1 MQKEHHMKVAGIIA
15 EYNPFHNGHQYQ
27 IEQIR
32 KKTDADHVIV
42 IMSGDFLER
51 GVPAITDKY
60 TRAQMAL
67 SCGADLVLELPSL
80 WSTASAERFASA
92 GVHLLASTGV
102 VDMICY
108 GAEQPDSALMQRIV
122 HLLAEAGSTAD
133 TSIVI
138 DFFPSHSKN
147 DCTETATYN
156 RKVIAL
162 QKQGFTYPAARA
174 RALSECL
181 TGVGEATVLNFL
193 STPNNILALEYEKA
207 IARWNTAHT
216 RKIQGYGIQ
225 RIGGGYHDETVHAQ
239 YSSATA
245 IRRLLLGEASAADSS
260 WTEDSTL
267 QTQVPAFVYEQLVK
281 SASCDSLMDTD
292 DLSAALYARLWT
304 YRNVGYTQFADC
316 STELSNKIA
325 NQLDQ
330 FTSFT
335 GFATLLKTREV
346 TYTRVC
352 RVLLHILLDI
362 RQDDYS
368 VYTPDNA
375 YLRVLGFRRDAT
387 ELLSAIKKEASLPLV
402 TKMADASSI
411 LSEKANR
418 LLARDIAT
426 ADLYRSVLAIRTGQ
440 TPRNE
445 FTQPIVII

>member
-1 MQKEHHMKVAGIIA
+1 MKVAGIIA

-32 KKTDADHVIV
+32 EKVAADHVIV
-42 IMSGDFLER
+42 VMSGNFLQR

-67 SCGADLVLELPSL
+67 HCGAGLVLELPVL

-92 GVHLLASTGV
+92 GVNLLASTGV
-102 VDMICY
+102 VDTICY
-108 GAEQPDSALMQRIV
+108 GVEQPDSALMQRIV
-122 HLLAEAGSTAD
+122 HILVEAIANNA
-133 TSIVI
+133 
-138 DFFPSHSKN
+138 KN
-147 DCTETATYN
+147 DCTEATTYN
-156 RKVIAL
+156 RIVTTL
-162 QKQGFTYPAARA
+162 QKQGLTYPAARA

-181 TGVGEATVLNFL
+181 TGVDEETVLNFL

-207 IARWNTAHT
+207 IAKWNTTHT
-216 RKIQGYGIQ
+216 RKIRGYGIP
-225 RIGGGYHDETVHAQ
+225 RIGGGYHDKTVHAQ

-245 IRRLLLGEASAADSS
+245 IRRLLLKKDSAAESS
-260 WTEDSTL
+260 ITEHSVL
-267 QTQVPAFVYEQLVK
+267 QTQVPAFVYEQLQK
-281 SASCDSLMDTD
+281 GAFCGDLMDTD
-292 DLSAALYARLWT
+292 DFSAALYARLWM
-304 YRNVGYTQFADC
+304 YRKVGYTQFADC

-335 GFATLLKTREV
+335 GFAALLKTREV

-362 RQDDYS
+362 RQDDYAA
-368 VYTPDNA
+368 YTPDDA

-402 TKMADASSI
+402 TKMADASSM
-411 LSEKANR
+411 LSEKSNA
-418 LLARDIAT
+418 LLSRDIAA
-426 ADLYRSVLAIRTGQ
+426 ADLYRSIRAIRTGQ
-440 TPRNE
+440 TLRNE